1 MFIIDKKYRLPR
13 IWSNKELKK
22 FAYLF
27 TGDIVNVSGWKD
39 IDKEGKH
46 YRDYFMNAKNYYISN
61 YKSEARGFQGFDN
74 EFYLDLTQDLD
85 KKYVN
90 RFDVVF
96 NHTTLEHIY
105 DVKKAFRNLCLM
117 SKDIVI
123 IAVPFLQQMHGDYG
137 DYWRFTPLAIRKL
150 FEENGCSLLYLSFNN
165 HKNTS
170 VYIFAIGSKKP
181 EKWKYQINK
190 KFSYNCKKDF
200 LDGFENYIGCK
211 AISNSWLFRVV
222 RSCEL
227 RIMLEKLRS
236 ILGKI
241 IKKRLRK

>member
-13 IWSNKELKK
+13 IQSNKELKK

-46 YRDYFMNAKNYYISN
+46 YRDYFINANNYYISN

-85 KKYVN
+85 EKYIN

-123 IAVPFLQQMHGDYG
+123 IVVPFLQQMHGDYG
-137 DYWRFTPLAIRKL
+137 DYWRFSPLAIKKL
-150 FEENGCSLLYLSFNN
+150 FEENDYSLLYLSFNN
-165 HKNTS
+165 HKNAS
-170 VYIFAIGSKKP
+170 VYIFTIGSKKP

-190 KFSYNCKKDF
+190 EFSYNCRKDF
-200 LDGFENYIGCK
+200 LDSFENYIGCR
-211 AISNSWLFRVV
+211 AITNSWLFR
-222 RSCEL
+222 
-227 RIMLEKLRS
+227 I
-236 ILGKI
+236 
-241 IKKRLRK
+241 